1 MARANW
7 RNDAASSSPV
17 SISWTHWIMSLR
29 MPGVESIVLLA
40 VGAVVAGMIVGVIS
54 GSLWS
59 LAAPVIVGCLYL
71 LVALPRIHDVTEPC
85 DGWCSEQTWSAGFL
99 RLVIT
104 ILIFGFGVLPGMG
117 GAAIGVWVR
126 EKIDQHT

>member
-1 MARANW
+1 M
-7 RNDAASSSPV
+7 
-17 SISWTHWIMSLR
+17 L
-29 MPGVESIVLLA
+29 GVESIVVLA
-40 VGAVVAGMIVGVIS
+40 VGAVGAVIAGMIVGVIS

-71 LVALPRIHDVTEPC
+71 LVALPRIHDITEPC

-117 GAAIGVWVR
+117 GAAIGVWLR
-126 EKIDQHT
+126 EKIDEHT